1 VKEEAGTGLLRSE
14 QFALLLVFRSGKSSN
29 RAQSNIEEGEQVR
42 IKVGNHVE
50 TNVAP
55 RARRKNR
62 PRAPRGAATTVTMLE
77 AVLKEGSNSGNIVLD
92 SFLDSGTTLLAAERI
107 GRVCRGMEMDAARVD
122 LAVRRWQSLTGKSAI
137 HGVSGTSFTELEM
150 EARREF

>member
-1 VKEEAGTGLLRSE
+1 MGERRGWNWSASQRAICSVTR
-14 QFALLLVFRSGKSSN
+14 FRSGKSSN

-77 AVLKEGSNSGNIVLD
+77 AVLKEGSNSGSIVLD
-92 SFLDSGTTLLAAERI
+92 PFLDSGTTLLAAERI
-107 GRVCRGMEMDAARVD
+107 GRVCRGMEMDAARVAD
-122 LAVRRWQSLTGKSAI
+122 ETKSFSQ
-137 HGVSGTSFTELEM
+137 GLLSSV
-150 EARREF
+150 